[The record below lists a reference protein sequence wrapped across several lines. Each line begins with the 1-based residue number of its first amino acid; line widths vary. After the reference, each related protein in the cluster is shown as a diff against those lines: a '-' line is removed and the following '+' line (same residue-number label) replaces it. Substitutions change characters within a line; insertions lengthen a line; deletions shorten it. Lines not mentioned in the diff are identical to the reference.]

1 MLCCVGRGCCAA
13 SDAPESGWLQL
24 ASGNTVGSTLE
35 MPRMRIST
43 RHALVPSMGVISGA
57 WRDRLRTYSAHTA
70 CARPG
75 LRCGA
80 VFAAELKLLLLT
92 GSFSLTGADPLVD
105 FTVSYFHF
113 LSFRQQNQCKRER
126 CRILT
131 QVTFS
136 TKFRDPP
143 LSASLSAGERG
154 GYKAYCLGIMILSH
168 V

>member
-1 MLCCVGRGCCAA
+1 MLCCVGRGRCAA

-113 LSFRQQNQCKRER
+113 LSFRQRNQSVQKGRWDQ
-126 CRILT
+126 ILA
-131 QVTFS
+131 QVTF
-136 TKFRDPP
+136 FNEVPCPP
-143 LSASLSAGERG
+143 ALRFTISWRTG
-154 GYKAYCLGIMILSH
+154 GL
-168 V
+168 